1 MLRLFKIA
9 YENHD
14 KLITEAG
21 NNAGCDRHLL
31 GLKLTAQ
38 KLNLDEPDVFKD
50 VSWTKRL
57 LDVETSIS
65 I

>member
-1 MLRLFKIA
+1 LLRLFKIA

-14 KLITEAG
+14 KLINEAG

-38 KLNLDEPDVFKD
+38 KLNLDEPDIFKD
-50 VSWTKRL
+50 VSWTKR
-57 LDVETSIS
+57 
-65 I
+65 